1 MAMIKCSE
9 CGKQMSDKA
18 KTCPHCGNSMNKA
31 ITLSDIKML
40 AYKYKIYLIIAF
52 IIIVAIIVFCCNFAS
67 LEGKYVYDFT
77 SYGYKFPMSIS
88 LYKDNT
94 CLYNNGA
101 IDRKCTYKRIGNQV
115 EIYIDGEHLKTFKS
129 VGNNLENNDKIYEK
143 VG

>member
-18 KTCPHCGNSMNKA
+18 KNCPHCGNCVKKST
-31 ITLSDIKML
+31 TLLEIKKI
-40 AYKYKIYLIIAF
+40 AYKYKLYLIITF
-52 IIIVAIIVFCCNFAS
+52 IIIVAIIIFFCNFAS
-67 LEGKYVYDFT
+67 LEGKYVYNFT
-77 SYGYKFPMSIS
+77 SYGYTFPMSIS
-88 LYKDNT
+88 LYKDKT

-115 EIYIDGEHLKTFKS
+115 EIYINGEHLETFNI
-129 VGNNLENNDKIYEK
+129 VGNNLENNDNIYEK